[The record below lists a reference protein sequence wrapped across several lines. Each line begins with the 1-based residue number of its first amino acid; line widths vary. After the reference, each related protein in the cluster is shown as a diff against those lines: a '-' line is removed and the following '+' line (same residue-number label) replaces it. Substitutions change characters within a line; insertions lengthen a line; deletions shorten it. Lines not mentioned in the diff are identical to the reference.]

1 MKPVSL
7 ADITYEQ
14 GLELL
19 SMRKEALD
27 SGASP
32 RISSQV
38 LADSYFL
45 RDSAPQFISR
55 EKVAFELKTLTD
67 AWKNTPSALKTTAMG
82 GVAGAGFGLGKTM
95 LDDEDDNYLRNMA
108 TGGIGGAAIGGA
120 AGLAFDSE
128 SRKKITDRITDLGEG
143 LVPPNDKETPEVEAK
158 RRYGNSN
165 NPEQELLDAK
175 KDAKG
180 LLPVVDTLTAPFGL
194 DQYNTADG
202 LMAAATTA
210 GPMAGVAAYQA
221 RNPSQ
226 LVDPAMSAMN
236 NPGNVNFKNPAL
248 QKELNVDQLA
258 KDLTPPGK
266 PPKKGRVPPSS
277 YNKEMAA
284 ELKQQMRAQMA
295 ATGNKVPKSWAKKIK
310 PAELAAFSKFRD
322 MVKNKEVQEID
333 EMFKRLGISP
343 GQLSGKEGINLLD
356 EFGQVAKPG
365 STAAEAVGKLNAP
378 LKRVNT
384 AKAIQEIIAAPS
396 GRKTYQAA
404 RHLRRVPKGRLAAL
418 AAAGLGGR
426 AIAKHFGMF
435 ESAAESAVERQR
447 RQDVLKSME
456 YLHSLGNK

>member
-55 EKVAFELKTLTD
+55 EKVAFGLKNLTE
-67 AWKNTPSALKTTAMG
+67 AWKNTPSALKSTAMG

-120 AGLAFDSE
+120 AGLAFDPE
-128 SRKKITDRITDLGEG
+128 SRKKLSDGITELGEKV
-143 LVPPNDKETPEVEAK
+143 VPSNNEETPEVEAK
-158 RRYGNSN
+158 RRYENSN
-165 NPEQELLDAK
+165 NPAQEMLDAK
-175 KDAKG
+175 ADAKG
-180 LLPVVDTLTAPFGL
+180 LVPGVDRLTAPLGL
-194 DQYNTADG
+194 DQYNTPEG
-202 LMAAATTA
+202 LAATATTV
-210 GPMAGVAAYQA
+210 GPAATVAAYQA
-221 RNPSQ
+221 RKPSQ
-226 LVDPAMSAMN
+226 IMDPAMSAMN
-236 NPGNVNFKNPAL
+236 SPGNVDFGNPAL
-248 QKELNVDQLA
+248 QKELNIDQLA
-258 KDLTPPGK
+258 ASLKRRQRD
-266 PPKKGRVPPSS
+266 
-277 YNKEMAA
+277 
-284 ELKQQMRAQMA
+284 ELKQQLRAQMEA
-295 ATGNKVPKSWAKKIK
+295 SGKEIPKKWAKKVSDK
-310 PAELAAFSKFRD
+310 ELATFSKFRD

-333 EMFKRLGISP
+333 EMFKRLNISP
-343 GQLSGKEGINLLD
+343 GQLTGKESIKNLA
-356 EFGQVAKPG
+356 EFGELAKPG
-365 STAAEAVGKLNAP
+365 STVVESAGKLNAP
-378 LKRVNT
+378 VRRVNA
-384 AKAIQEIIAAPS
+384 AKAIQEVIAAPK
-396 GRKTYQAA
+396 GRKAYQAA

-418 AAAGLGGR
+418 AAAGVAGGS
-426 AIAKHFGMF
+426 IANHFGMF

-447 RQDVLKSME
+447 KQDVLKSME